1 MDLCVV
7 ENCSVHP
14 AALLAG
20 LHADDCGRCEAE
32 GHAKV
37 ERGQG
42 GDQRHQNCDFVA
54 AGDDLAAAGGDGVEQ
69 AGVRSVHG
77 QIAFCPPQRR
87 GALLAHDESDAVRRY
102 GRVRLAVR
110 WPDLGRPQPS
120 RRSPR
125 DRGAASQRPHPP
137 GHRQRLCVV
146 VGHHGLRILVVG
158 DRLVGRRFAARARSS
173 FWRAC
178 AGGLTMADIRP
189 LPEASAGP
197 PLKSRTPAACRCVVA
212 CDGAGRGG
220 QRRGDRPDADARHV
234 RGHRDA
240 QPATGQP
247 LHRRVRQS
255 LTLRCERTLR
265 TRHAQP
271 ARDGACPCDRAT

>member
-1 MDLCVV
+1 M
-7 ENCSVHP
+7 P
-14 AALLAG
+14 MI
-20 LHADDCGRCEAE
+20 
-32 GHAKV
+32 
-37 ERGQG
+37 
-42 GDQRHQNCDFVA
+42 
-54 AGDDLAAAGGDGVEQ
+54 AGDVKPRVMPKSRGARAATSAIRIATLSLPAMILLLPAVTESSKLASAASM
-69 AGVRSVHG
+69 A
-77 QIAFCPPQRR
+77 IAFCPPQRS
-87 GALLAHDESDAVRRY
+87 GAPSWRTTKGDVRRY

>member
-1 MDLCVV
+1 MI
-7 ENCSVHP
+7 
-14 AALLAG
+14 
-20 LHADDCGRCEAE
+20 
-32 GHAKV
+32 
-37 ERGQG
+37 
-42 GDQRHQNCDFVA
+42 
-54 AGDDLAAAGGDGVEQ
+54 AGDVKPRVMPKSRGARAATSAIRIATLSLPAMILLLPAVTESSKLASAASMAD
-69 AGVRSVHG
+69 S
-77 QIAFCPPQRR
+77 FLCPPQR